1 MKVEHIMLK
10 PLALF
15 TGLMTLLLT
24 PLLGKT
30 FKIDASHS
38 SLIFAAQH
46 MGLGNT
52 YGRINDISGT
62 ITFDENDLSASAVAV
77 VAKVASVDT
86 HNKKRDAHLRNAD
99 FFDAA
104 RHPTITF
111 SAKGFKKIPGREG
124 VFQLKGD
131 LTLLG
136 TTKTVEVELSKIG
149 EGLHFFAKKPAIGFE
164 TEFFISR
171 KDYKF
176 GKGKASGAV
185 GDRVRLI
192 IALEAIAE

>member
-1 MKVEHIMLK
+1 MIKY
-10 PLALF
+10 LF
-15 TGLMTLLLT
+15 LFGAIIAS
-24 PLLGKT
+24 T
-30 FKIDASHS
+30 FSASHGNTYKIDASHS
-38 SLIFAAQH
+38 SLIFSAQH

-52 YGRINDISGT
+52 YGRINDISGK
-62 ITFDENDLSASAVAV
+62 IVFDETALNEAEVSV

-104 RHPTITF
+104 RHPTIAF
-111 SAKGFKKIPGREG
+111 SAKGFKVKPGGDG
-124 VFQLKGD
+124 VYEVKGD

-136 TTKTVEVELSKIG
+136 TTKTVAVELKKVG
-149 EGLHFFAKKPAIGFE
+149 EGIHFFAKKPAIGFE

-171 KDYKF
+171 KDFNF

-192 IALEAIAE
+192 VALEGISQ